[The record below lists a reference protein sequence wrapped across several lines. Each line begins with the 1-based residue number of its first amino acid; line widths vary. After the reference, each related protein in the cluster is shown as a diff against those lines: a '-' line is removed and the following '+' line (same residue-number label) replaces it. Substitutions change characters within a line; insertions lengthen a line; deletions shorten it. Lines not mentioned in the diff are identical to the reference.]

1 MQLIHLTMLDFETA
15 EPGRACTVAFF
26 VHLKVTATTS
36 VGATSAVVSG
46 AVRILEASAPTASIA
61 NVSTLLEA
69 PVIVWVRLCPL
80 LATAV
85 QIAFTSVVPIRTV
98 ALFHTAEPVRACT
111 VAVFV
116 PLDVTLYCCI
126 TSVGATCAVFVW
138 AVSILEA
145 SAPTASIANVSTLL
159 EAPVSVWVR
168 LRPLLASAI
177 QIVFNSVVPMRT
189 VALGFGSGGRTRGAG
204 ACWG

>member
-1 MQLIHLTMLDFETA
+1 MLDFETA
-15 EPGRACTVAFF
+15 EPVRVCTVASF
-26 VHLKVTATTS
+26 VHLDVTATTS

-46 AVRILEASAPTASIA
+46 
-61 NVSTLLEA
+61 
-69 PVIVWVRLCPL
+69 
-80 LATAV
+80 
-85 QIAFTSVVPIRTV
+85 
-98 ALFHTAEPVRACT
+98 
-111 VAVFV
+111 
-116 PLDVTLYCCI
+116 
-126 TSVGATCAVFVW
+126 

-204 ACWG
+204 ACWGGRGGGGRGARGD